1 MKKEIHNFFF
11 NFVTVNMT
19 RCHFRVW
26 RGSELRGFRSCGR
39 VLVDE
44 LIASL
49 VNEHASTLPLG
60 DDLEEPCA
68 DVTDEASS
76 FWQP

>member
-1 MKKEIHNFFF
+1 M
-11 NFVTVNMT
+11 TVDIT

-39 VLVDE
+39 ILLDE
-44 LIASL
+44 LIASP

-60 DDLEEPCA
+60 NDLEEPCA
-68 DVTDEASS
+68 DAIDEASS
-76 FWQP
+76 FRQP